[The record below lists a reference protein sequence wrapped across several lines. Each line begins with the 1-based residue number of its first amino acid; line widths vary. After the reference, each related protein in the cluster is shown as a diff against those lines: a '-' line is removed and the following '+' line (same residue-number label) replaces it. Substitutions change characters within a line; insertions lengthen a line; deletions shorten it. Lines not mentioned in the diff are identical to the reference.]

1 MWRSLVCQMYQKCC
15 TLAQLRVL
23 GSKIALRLPAWS
35 GTRWPQ
41 VAKLERS
48 SIAVTKIAADIR
60 DSGGTKAGE
69 DGSKS
74 EAEQ

>member
-1 MWRSLVCQMYQKCC
+1 MALACVSNVSKVLHACSVAGPGVLDCIEIAGLV
-15 TLAQLRVL
+15 RD
-23 GSKIALRLPAWS
+23 
-35 GTRWPQ
+35 Q
-41 VAKLERS
+41 VAKLEGS

-74 EAEQ
+74 EAEH